1 MTSKKEEIEV
11 ERTMEDLVKGMQMGI
26 NELNKR
32 LESKLNG
39 MTKSEL
45 KRAIRSI
52 LSYPDTV
59 KTYSEKEATF
69 IAELHSL
76 HGLQLQTE
84 INALAELQLEQ
95 ENKENSNG

>member
-1 MTSKKEEIEV
+1 MTTSNKEEIEV
-11 ERTMEDLVKGMQMGI
+11 ERTMQDLVKGMQMGI
-26 NELNKR
+26 DSLTQR
-32 LESKLNG
+32 LESKLDG

-45 KRAIRSI
+45 KRALKSV
-52 LSYPDTV
+52 LSYPDPV
-59 KTYSEKEATF
+59 KTYSEKEANF

-95 ENKENSNG
+95 DNKEN